1 MTLFDL
7 RAGATTAAVAKFPH
21 AATPAALAFAQGSG
35 TQFASGAYDGV
46 VRVWDVRSATR
57 EVANARVWDGQ
68 KVLAL
73 DWAGETLGVAG
84 EGGVD
89 IWRAGAGV
97 EEVLQKEASSAVD
110 ESALH

>member
-7 RAGATTAAVAKFPH
+7 RVGANTAAAVKFPH
-21 AATPAALAFAQGSG
+21 AATPVALVFAQGSG
-35 TQFASGAYDGV
+35 TQFVSGAYDGV
-46 VRVWDVRSATR
+46 VRIWDMRSATR
-57 EVANARVWDGQ
+57 EVVNARVWEGQ

-84 EGGVD
+84 EGGVE

-97 EEVLQKEASSAVD
+97 EGGLQKETSAGD
-110 ESALH
+110 ESTLH